1 LSTTQVNAAH
11 HNHFGQACGCGRG
24 NVQSPGCGYDH
35 NRNENFKNSFFIR
48 NGKIMKRIKR
58 VKVDKVAK
66 LVRIYVIDLE
76 AKVIDL
82 VPVVHQSI

>member
-1 LSTTQVNAAH
+1 MNAAQ

-24 NVQSPGCGYDH
+24 NVQSPGCGDSGCGYDH

-76 AKVIDL
+76 TKVIDL